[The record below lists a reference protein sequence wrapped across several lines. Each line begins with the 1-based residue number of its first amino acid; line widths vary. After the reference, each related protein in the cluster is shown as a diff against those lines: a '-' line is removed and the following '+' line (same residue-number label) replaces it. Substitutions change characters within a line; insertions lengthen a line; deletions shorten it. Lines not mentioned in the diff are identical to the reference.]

1 MKFAERV
8 NEMKASEIRELLELA
23 IHPEIISF
31 AGGLPNPHSF
41 PIKEIDKL
49 CTKVLK
55 KEGTLALQYGA
66 TEGVRDLRRTIARR
80 MKKRFNMKSDEE
92 NILITTGAQQALDLT
107 TKIFINPKDFV
118 VVEIPTYLGA
128 LCSFRN
134 YQSRFFTIG
143 MDEEGMKTE
152 ELEKKLRKTP
162 NNKRKKIKL
171 IYAIPN
177 FHNPRG
183 VTLSYERRKHL
194 LEISEKYD
202 IPILEDDPYIELR
215 YKGKTLPP
223 LKSMDRNGLV
233 IYTST
238 FSKILSPGFRIGW
251 MVGSEEIIRK
261 LSIAKQGTD
270 LSTNVFCQYVANE
283 YVKSGLVHLHPS
295 GKYFSKEFNI
305 TSSLFL
311 YIFLIFGICL
321 STKPGGG
328 MFLWVTLPKKI
339 DTKKMFK
346 EAIKHKVAY
355 VHGAA
360 FCVDGSGHNEM
371 RLNFSNQ
378 DEDRI
383 EEGIKRLATL
393 IKKELKK

>member
-283 YVKSGLVHLHPS
+283 YVKSGLVDKHIPKIRKMYKKREEVMLNS
-295 GKYFSKEFNI
+295 LEKYFPDGCKW
-305 TSSLFL
+305 
-311 YIFLIFGICL
+311 
-321 STKPGGG
+321 TKPGGG